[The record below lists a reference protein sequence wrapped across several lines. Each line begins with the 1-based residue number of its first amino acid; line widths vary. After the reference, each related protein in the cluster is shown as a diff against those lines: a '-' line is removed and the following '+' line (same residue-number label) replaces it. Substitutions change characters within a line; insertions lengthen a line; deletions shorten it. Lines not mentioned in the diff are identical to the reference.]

1 MKTKLYGL
9 DHVRALAIILV
20 FIYHYGRLFESPQWV
35 TSIGKFGWTGVD
47 LFFVLSGFLIAS
59 QLFLE
64 SATQNGISLR
74 EFFIKRFFRIIP
86 AYFVVVTVYFLFP
99 ALREREAPAPLWKY
113 LTFTQNLGLDLR
125 YQGTFSHAWSLCIEE
140 QFYLL
145 LPVILIILIYYR
157 ALKNGWIIIASLFV
171 LGFAARVYCWYTF
184 VVPAEATNTG
194 WVYWYKCIYYP
205 TYARLDG
212 LLAGISIAAVFAFK
226 PALKERL
233 ARHGNLWIFTG
244 LLILIGAYFVCSDE
258 QSMMASF
265 AGFPLTDIGYGFLVL
280 GAVSHTSFL
289 YKVSSRVTSR
299 IASWSYAIYLTH
311 KIVIHVTQ
319 QYVSKGSIQK
329 DSTWMF
335 MICIAGS
342 LLAGY
347 VLHVVIEKPAL
358 KIRHKVQETRL
369 RSLNV

>member
-9 DHVRALAIILV
+9 DHARALAIILV
-20 FIYHYGRLFESPQWV
+20 FIYHYGRLFRSPQWV
-35 TSIGKFGWTGVD
+35 TDIGKFGWTGVD

-59 QLFLE
+59 QLF
-64 SATQNGISLR
+64 ADTTTQNGISLKA
-74 EFFIKRFFRIIP
+74 FFIKRFFRILP
-86 AYFVVVTVYFLFP
+86 AYLLVVVVYFLFP

-145 LPVILIILIYYR
+145 LPVILILLIYYR
-157 ALKNGWIIIASLFV
+157 ALKKGWIIIASLFV
-171 LGFAARVYCWYTF
+171 LGVTARVYCWYTY
-184 VVPAEATNTG
+184 VVPATDAG
-194 WVYWYKCIYYP
+194 WVYWYKYIYYP

-212 LLAGISIAAVFAFK
+212 LLAGISIAAIFAFK

-233 ARHGNLWIFTG
+233 ARYGNLWICTG
-244 LLILIGAYFVCSDE
+244 LLILAGAYFLCSDE
-258 QSMMASF
+258 QSMMASV

-289 YKVSSRVTSR
+289 YKVSSRVTTR
-299 IASWSYAIYLTH
+299 IATLSYAIYLTH

-319 QYVSKGSIQK
+319 QYVSELNIQK
-329 DSTWMF
+329 DSNLMF
-335 MICIAGS
+335 IICIASS

-347 VLHVVIEKPAL
+347 ILHVVIEKPFL
-358 KIRHKVQETRL
+358 KL
-369 RSLNV
+369 RTKLFMV

>member
-9 DHVRALAIILV
+9 DHARALAIILV
-20 FIYHYGRLFESPQWV
+20 FIYHYGRLFESPKEV
-35 TSIGKFGWTGVD
+35 TIIGKFGWTGVD

-59 QLFLE
+59 QLFLKTT
-64 SATQNGISLR
+64 TQNEDISFK
-74 EFFIKRFFRIIP
+74 EFFVKRFFRIIP
-86 AYFVVVTVYFLFP
+86 AYFVVVFLYFLFP

-157 ALKNGWIIIASLFV
+157 ALKKGWIIIASLFV

-184 VVPAEATNTG
+184 VVPTTATGTG
-194 WVYWYKCIYYP
+194 WVYWYRYIYYP

-226 PALKERL
+226 PVLKERL
-233 ARHGNLWIFTG
+233 TRHGNLWLFTG
-244 LLILIGAYFVCSDE
+244 LLILVGAYFICSNE
-258 QSMMASF
+258 QSMIASLV
-265 AGFPLTDIGYGFLVL
+265 GFPLTDIGYGFLVL

-289 YKVSSRVTSR
+289 YKVSLRVTTR
-299 IASWSYAIYLTH
+299 LAEWSYAIYLTH

-319 QYVSKGSIQK
+319 QYVSKGNIQK

-335 MICIAGS
+335 IICIASS

-347 VLHVVIEKPAL
+347 VLHVVIEKPFL
-358 KIRHKVQETRL
+358 KLRTRL
-369 RSLNV
+369 L